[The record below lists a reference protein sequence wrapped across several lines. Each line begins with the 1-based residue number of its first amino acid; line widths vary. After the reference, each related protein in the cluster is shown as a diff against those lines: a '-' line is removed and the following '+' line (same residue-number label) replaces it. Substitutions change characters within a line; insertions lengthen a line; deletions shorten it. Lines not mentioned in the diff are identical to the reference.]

1 MQPLLDFLLVL
12 ALILVGGVFAAS
24 ELSLVSL
31 RDSQLEVLSEKSKRG
46 AKVAK
51 VARDPN
57 RFLSAA
63 QIGVTF
69 VGFFSASL
77 GAETI
82 KPYITPYLKDAGM
95 SESIASGV
103 ALVGLTVVIS
113 FVSIVAGELVPKRLA
128 MQRSESISL
137 VMAPIIDVFA
147 TVMHPIIWMLSKCA
161 DGLVRVLG
169 GDLTAKSD
177 EISEE
182 ELQNIVQ
189 SHETLD
195 VSEREILTDVMHAA
209 ERSISEVMTPRAD
222 VSFLDGDMK
231 LTQAAS
237 FVRKM
242 PYSRFPVIGDGFD
255 DVLGFVH
262 VRDLLDKGAHKG
274 AILVRDVVRS
284 ILKFPGTN
292 QLFPSLKQM
301 RDKGVHI
308 AIVLDEY
315 GGTDGIC
322 TLEDIIEEMIGDIH
336 DEYDLRENPEVRVAK
351 DGSFSID
358 AGISLSSFENEV
370 GFELED
376 GPYETVAGYML
387 SRIGHVASVGDSVE
401 VLQDVKDVTAEE
413 SEKKQWSFTVTRVE
427 GMRIARVKVRRA
439 IATDEHVKSLKT
451 IQKPS
456 LKSDQKTTPK
466 DV

>member
-24 ELSLVSL
+24 ELALVSL
-31 RDSQLEVLSEKSKRG
+31 RDSQLEVLAEKSKRG
-46 AKVAK
+46 AKVAR
-51 VARDPN
+51 VARNPN

-82 KPYITPYLKDAGM
+82 KPYITPYLKDWGM
-95 SESIASGV
+95 SEGVASGV
-103 ALVGLTVVIS
+103 ALVGLTIVIS
-113 FVSIVAGELVPKRLA
+113 FISIVVGELVPKRLA

-137 VMAPIIDVFA
+137 VMAPILDVFA
-147 TVMHPIIWMLSKCA
+147 TVMHPVIWILSKCA

-169 GDLTAKSD
+169 GDLSAKSID
-177 EISEE
+177 ISEE
-182 ELQNIVQ
+182 ELHNIVQ
-189 SHETLD
+189 GHETLD
-195 VSEREILTDVMHAA
+195 DSEREILTDVMAA
-209 ERSISEVMTPRAD
+209 SQRSISEVMTPRTD
-222 VSFLDGDMK
+222 VSFLEGDMK

-237 FVRKM
+237 FVREM

-262 VRDLLDKGAHKG
+262 VRDLLDHGAHKG
-274 AILVRDVVRS
+274 ASTVRDVVRS
-284 ILKFPGTN
+284 VLKFPGTN

-301 RDKGVHI
+301 RDKGIHI

-351 DGSFSID
+351 DGSFSVD
-358 AGISLSSFENEV
+358 AGISLVNFEGEI
-370 GFELED
+370 GLELED
-376 GPYETVAGYML
+376 GPYETVAGYVL
-387 SRIGHVASVGDSVE
+387 SRLGKVASVGDSVE
-401 VLQDVKDVTAEE
+401 VVQAVR
-413 SEKKQWSFTVTRVE
+413 SEDLDTETVQHWTLSVSRVE
-427 GMRIARVKVRRA
+427 GMRIARIKVR
-439 IATDEHVKSLKT
+439 
-451 IQKPS
+451 
-456 LKSDQKTTPK
+456 KTTGAGL
-466 DV
+466 

>member
-24 ELSLVSL
+24 ELALVSL
-31 RDSQLEVLSEKSKRG
+31 RDSQLEVLAEKSKRG
-46 AKVAK
+46 AKVAR
-51 VARDPN
+51 VARNPN

-82 KPYITPYLKDAGM
+82 KPYITPYLKDWGM
-95 SESIASGV
+95 SEGVASGV
-103 ALVGLTVVIS
+103 ALVGLTIVIS
-113 FVSIVAGELVPKRLA
+113 FISIVVGELVPKRLA

-137 VMAPIIDVFA
+137 VMAPILDVFA
-147 TVMHPIIWMLSKCA
+147 TVMHPVIWILSKCA

-169 GDLTAKSD
+169 GDLSAKSID
-177 EISEE
+177 ISEE
-182 ELQNIVQ
+182 ELHNIVQ
-189 SHETLD
+189 GHETLD
-195 VSEREILTDVMHAA
+195 DSEREILTDVMAA
-209 ERSISEVMTPRAD
+209 SQRSISEVMTPRTD
-222 VSFLDGDMK
+222 VSFLEGDMK

-237 FVRKM
+237 FVREM

-262 VRDLLDKGAHKG
+262 VRDLLDRGAHKG
-274 AILVRDVVRS
+274 ASTVRDVVRS
-284 ILKFPGTN
+284 VLKFPGTN

-301 RDKGVHI
+301 RDKGIHI

-351 DGSFSID
+351 DGSFSVD
-358 AGISLSSFENEV
+358 AGISLVNFEGEI
-370 GFELED
+370 GLELED
-376 GPYETVAGYML
+376 GPYETVAGYVL
-387 SRIGHVASVGDSVE
+387 SRLGKVASVGDSVE
-401 VLQDVKDVTAEE
+401 VVQAVR
-413 SEKKQWSFTVTRVE
+413 SEDLDTETVQHWTLSVSRVE
-427 GMRIARVKVRRA
+427 GMRIARIKVR
-439 IATDEHVKSLKT
+439 
-451 IQKPS
+451 
-456 LKSDQKTTPK
+456 KTTGAGL
-466 DV
+466 